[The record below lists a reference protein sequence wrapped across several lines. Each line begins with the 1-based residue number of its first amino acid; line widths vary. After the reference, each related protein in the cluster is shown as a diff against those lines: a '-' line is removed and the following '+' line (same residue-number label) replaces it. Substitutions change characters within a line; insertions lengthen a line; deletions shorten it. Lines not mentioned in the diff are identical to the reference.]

1 MPLISEEQRP
11 LPDDLATPT
20 PISMISIKKS
30 VIKEEAALLPP
41 GRLTRLPTIQAHHH
55 ALR

>member
-11 LPDDLATPT
+11 LPDDLAKTT